1 MLYTT
6 NLNNKFQAMALEA
19 AVYIYNKTPHNS
31 LNFKTSYEIKYSKL
45 PKLDHIKI
53 WGFIVYNK
61 IYNIKKLD
69 SRAKLCLLINYNE
82 S

>member
-1 MLYTT
+1 MLYTA
-6 NLNNKFQAMALEA
+6 NLNNKFWAMALEA
-19 AVYIYNKTPHNS
+19 AVYIYNRTSHSS
-31 LNFKTSYEIKYSKL
+31 LNFKTSYEVKYSKL
-45 PKLDHIKI
+45 LKLNHIKI

-69 SRAKLCLLINYNE
+69 SRAKLCLLIDYNE